1 MNGLLIIVKYIMIA
15 IALYVALH
23 ISKIHFHIL
32 SCFILS
38 FSLACLDD
46 LYTEIKK
53 NKP

>member
-1 MNGLLIIVKYIMIA
+1 MNGLLIVKYIVIA
-15 IALYVALH
+15 IALFVA
-23 ISKIHFHIL
+23 SKIHFHIL